1 MIMQTREKVERKSSK
16 NRRKN
21 FLYKK
26 KELYLREESVIGV
39 IGVYDSMVCVI
50 VTFFD
55 DGKGGNV

>member
-1 MIMQTREKVERKSSK
+1 MERKSSK
-16 NRRKN
+16 NRRKI

-39 IGVYDSMVCVI
+39 IGIYDSMVCVI